1 MVFYGG
7 TMWNVVMNYIPTDKD
22 INIMSCDIVNKVDDC
37 DSNVYVYL
45 AKIEDVIL
53 YNRVFNGCESKIER
67 QSNAGLSLLKYAVKD
82 RWDFDLDINNIK
94 IDSNGKPYTNGY
106 SFSISH
112 CGELVCVAISKHNVG
127 VDLECKTKS
136 RQWQMLKRRVLTA
149 NEIKSITNI
158 DSQKMTELWTK
169 KEAIFKLLGDK
180 VFSPNTIDVDEFCTE
195 TIDFISLEDN
205 DYIISVATEELSN
218 KYLLIKK
225 ICPFGNNWDL
235 I

>member
-1 MVFYGG
+1 M
-7 TMWNVVMNYIPTDKD
+7 
-22 INIMSCDIVNKVDDC
+22 
-37 DSNVYVYL
+37 
-45 AKIEDVIL
+45 
-53 YNRVFNGCESKIER
+53 
-67 QSNAGLSLLKYAVKD
+67 
-82 RWDFDLDINNIK
+82 
-94 IDSNGKPYTNGY
+94 
-106 SFSISH
+106 
-112 CGELVCVAISKHNVG
+112 
-127 VDLECKTKS
+127 
-136 RQWQMLKRRVLTA
+136 TA

-218 KYLLIKK
+218 KYLFIKK